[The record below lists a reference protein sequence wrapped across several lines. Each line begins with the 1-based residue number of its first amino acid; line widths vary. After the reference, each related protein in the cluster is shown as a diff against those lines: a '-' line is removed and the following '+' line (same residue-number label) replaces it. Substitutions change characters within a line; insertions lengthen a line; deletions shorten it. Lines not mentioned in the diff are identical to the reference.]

1 MKRYVATVIIV
12 TLIASLVLGCAET
25 NEKSIKNV
33 SQTKANAYKVIADA
47 GILQVRMHDAPPE
60 YDVKEVWITIDG
72 IEVHRAAV
80 EQSQEEPA
88 STGTPTPT
96 STAIPIENPGTP
108 TVIESSGTPVVE
120 PTPDPTQEPPVPTDE
135 PGDEGN
141 AGWITL
147 TMSGTSPIDIIQY
160 QDGLEALLASQE
172 LEAGKYTQIRMAISK
187 VEVVYSDGSGTET
200 QTAEAK
206 LPSGK
211 LKFTRPFDI
220 NPGGSTILSFDFVAD
235 EAINFTG
242 GGQVIMK
249 PVIKLDI
256 SYEGG
261 EDGDEPTE
269 EPTPG
274 NDADL
279 VTPGTEGA
287 TSGKSSK
294 GSDKPNPD
302 NKPDGKAIGKPDSEE
317 DTTQEE

>member
-1 MKRYVATVIIV
+1 
-12 TLIASLVLGCAET
+12 
-25 NEKSIKNV
+25 
-33 SQTKANAYKVIADA
+33 
-47 GILQVRMHDAPPE
+47 MHDAPPE
-60 YDVKEVWITIDG
+60 YDVKEVWVTIDE
-72 IEVHRAAV
+72 IEVHKAAATQTQDQ
-80 EQSQEEPA
+80 EQDNTS
-88 STGTPTPT
+88 GTPTANM
-96 STAIPIENPGTP
+96 SMAMKNQF
-108 TVIESSGTPVVE
+108 SGTPVVE

-141 AGWITL
+141 AGWLTL

-172 LEAGKYTQIRMAISK
+172 LEAGKYTQIRLAISK
-187 VEVVYSDGSGTET
+187 VEVVYSDGSGTKT

-220 NPGGSTILSFDFVAD
+220 NPGGTTILSFDFVAD

-274 NDADL
+274 NDTDT

-287 TSGKSSK
+287 ASGKSSK
-294 GSDKPNPD
+294 GADKPNPD
-302 NKPDGKAIGKPDSEE
+302 NKPDGKAAGKPDSEE